1 MFRAVMDT
9 LHGIVGLPVLLDTVG
24 TLPADAAVAV
34 WNEIAT
40 TNAYELW
47 RGRGHPDDAGN
58 PYDRD
63 RLHNER
69 RAELLGEVSLRL
81 GEPGREAAEALA
93 RGQLEM
99 PEKHPNGARRYKS
112 GVACG
117 VATYSLMLHARARGQ
132 TLDRVWHPLVAE
144 TIRTPPAQRAPR
156 VTKAVLDSLPRDE
169 AEAIVLSAAPI
180 VRFGSISH
188 SEGDHKRTWET
199 IFFDDSLRYLEGFEG
214 PTTAAR
220 VVWSIEEWARV
231 KAQTPK
237 GERSLAPLPR
247 EDLLAF
253 LERCGESARPALE
266 ASLAK
271 KHGARSVVERA
282 LQRIGSSKG

>member
-1 MFRAVMDT
+1 
-9 LHGIVGLPVLLDTVG
+9 
-24 TLPADAAVAV
+24 
-34 WNEIAT
+34 
-40 TNAYELW
+40 
-47 RGRGHPDDAGN
+47 
-58 PYDRD
+58 
-63 RLHNER
+63 
-69 RAELLGEVSLRL
+69 VSLRL